1 MTKTPLKLPIADAVG
16 EHLLRIKA
24 QAAKADAGQPD
35 VRQLIP
41 HTSGEETLTFME
53 PADPFDECI
62 VGTSEI
68 DGETVVVYNKMAVIS
83 ALAETRGLSIEEAH
97 DAFQQSFA
105 ARSENYLT
113 DIASGVKLPKMPLFV
128 VDIRDYL
135 A

>member
-1 MTKTPLKLPIADAVG
+1 MTPNRKLPIADAVS

-24 QAAKADAGQPD
+24 QAAKADAGRPD
-35 VRQLIP
+35 VRQLIL
-41 HTSGEETLTFME
+41 HVSGQETLTFME

-68 DGETVVVYNKMAVIS
+68 DGETVVVYNKMAVIA
-83 ALAETRGLSIEEAH
+83 ALSQVHGIDFTHAH
-97 DAFQQSFA
+97 DMFVQSFSERA
-105 ARSENYLT
+105 ANNLV
-113 DIASGVKLPKMPLFV
+113 DIESGKTLPKMPLYV